1 MAKTRSQSQEAPPKL
16 TIGSL
21 TKSQR
26 KKLQN
31 ISSKYEIWYT
41 LGVLN
46 LLVTAVVAVRFPAYF
61 WIYYFLKILYYVP
74 YRYYRFEKKN
84 WELYLLDWCYVV
96 NYISDICVLLA
107 GLRTTF
113 GIKTPLYPYNADLIR
128 AGFSMACGPLASSVY
143 IFRNSIVFYDVDHST
158 SVFIHLAPFI
168 LMWCL
173 RFAAG
178 HGPGLVH
185 NVWPEMFHVCASPQ
199 EYDNADKC
207 MNTWRGVVW
216 CHACSAPL
224 SSFVVPPAILYIFVW
239 AAPYFCYIFVWKQK
253 FIATTNKQTLYTFLI
268 ASHSGLES
276 FFQRYFGMFG
286 KKYAGPVGYMT
297 CHFAWTMT
305 LAAASY
311 LLWHSYLLYTC
322 VFLFILVTAIHNGS
336 TYMFRVFAYRFVE
349 EQLANH
355 ASVIE

>member
-84 WELYLLDWCYVV
+84 WELCLLDWCYVV

-158 SVFIHLAPFI
+158 SVFIHLAHH
-168 LMWCL
+168 LYSCGVCDL
-173 RFAAG
+173 RQDTDLA
-178 HGPGLVH
+178 
-185 NVWPEMFHVCASPQ
+185 WS
-199 EYDNADKC
+199 
-207 MNTWRGVVW
+207 
-216 CHACSAPL
+216 
-224 SSFVVPPAILYIFVW
+224 I
-239 AAPYFCYIFVWKQK
+239 
-253 FIATTNKQTLYTFLI
+253 
-268 ASHSGLES
+268 
-276 FFQRYFGMFG
+276 MFG
-286 KKYAGPVGYMT
+286 PKCFMSVHLHKNMT
-297 CHFAWTMT
+297 MRIN
-305 LAAASY
+305 
-311 LLWHSYLLYTC
+311 
-322 VFLFILVTAIHNGS
+322 V
-336 TYMFRVFAYRFVE
+336 
-349 EQLANH
+349 
-355 ASVIE
+355 